1 MVAGVLPGDLA
12 CGCLSTQIPEEPEPA
27 AVLPP
32 EAVPEVV
39 PTEAVPPPGDGLMAE
54 NFFNL
59 TDDPIRPV
67 NITLQPG
74 QLDEFPGG
82 LRALAGDDTVIGSIS
97 DELMNGNAGNDVLFG
112 RGGNDTLRGGQG
124 NDALYGEEGDDIL
137 NGNRGDDLVVGGR
150 GNDFLRGG
158 QDNDLLIGG
167 EGNDTLI
174 GDFGQN
180 RLVGGTGNN
189 LLILRPETASAT
201 PDEADMILDFNNDRI
216 GLANGLRLND
226 ITFQEGYARNFETEL
241 TIMQTYTPDPILVLS
256 ELSLEQLD
264 PNGNGLLEGT
274 LIRQVST
281 DRVLAFVLNATP
293 EELFTAMEV
302 VPPEIMAIG

>member
-12 CGCLSTQIPEEPEPA
+12 CGCLSTLIPEEPEPEPAPPPTAVPAEA
-27 AVLPP
+27 APPPVEEAPP
-32 EAVPEVV
+32 E
-39 PTEAVPPPGDGLMAE
+39 G
-54 NFFNL
+54 FFFDL
-59 TDDPIRPV
+59 TDDPIRPT

-74 QLDEFPGG
+74 QIDEFPGG
-82 LRALAGDDTVIGSIS
+82 LRALAGDDTIIGSSS
-97 DELMNGNAGNDVLFG
+97 DELMNGNAGNDILFG

-124 NDALYGEEGDDIL
+124 NDAVYGEEGDDIL

-150 GNDFLRGG
+150 GNDFIRGG

-180 RLVGGTGNN
+180 RRVGGTGSD
-189 LLILRPETASAT
+189 LFILRPETASAT
-201 PDEADMILDFNNDRI
+201 PDEANMILDFNDDLI
-216 GLANGLRLND
+216 GLANGLSLND

-241 TIMQTYTPDPILVLS
+241 TMMQTYTPDPILVLA
-256 ELSLEQLD
+256 ELSPEQLD

-274 LIRQVST
+274 LIKQQST

-293 EELFTAMEV
+293 DELFTAMEV

>member
-12 CGCLSTQIPEEPEPA
+12 CGCLSTQTPEEPQPA
-27 AVLPP
+27 PVPP
-32 EAVPEVV
+32 EAVPAGVSTPV
-39 PTEAVPPPGDGLMAE
+39 APPPTDGLTAE
-54 NFFNL
+54 DFFNL
-59 TDDPIRPV
+59 ADDPIRPV
-67 NITLQPG
+67 NITLLPG

-82 LRALAGDDTVIGSIS
+82 LRALAGDDTVIGSRS
-97 DELMNGNAGNDVLFG
+97 DELINGNAGNDVLFG
-112 RGGNDTLRGGQG
+112 RGGDDTLRGGQG

-137 NGNRGDDLVVGGR
+137 NGNLGDDLVVGGR

-180 RLVGGTGNN
+180 RLVGGTGTN
-189 LLILRPETASAT
+189 LFILRPETSSAT

-226 ITFQEGYARNFETEL
+226 IVFQEGYVRNFEAEL
-241 TIMQTYTPDPILVLS
+241 TIMQGYTGDPILVLS
-256 ELSLEQLD
+256 ELSVEQLD

-274 LIRQVST
+274 LIKQQST

-293 EELFTAMEV
+293 GDLFTAMER
-302 VPPEIMAIG
+302 VPPEILAIG

>member
-12 CGCLSTQIPEEPEPA
+12 CGCVSTLIPEEPEAAPPPA
-27 AVLPP
+27 
-32 EAVPEVV
+32 
-39 PTEAVPPPGDGLMAE
+39 TEAAPPPAETPPPPGEDLTAE
-54 NFFNL
+54 GFFNL

-67 NITLQPG
+67 NFTLLPG
-74 QLDEFPGG
+74 QLDEFPNG

-150 GNDFLRGG
+150 GNDFIRGG

-189 LLILRPETASAT
+189 LFILRPETTSAT

-226 ITFQEGYARNFETEL
+226 ITFQEGYVRNFEAEL
-241 TIMQTYTPDPILVLS
+241 TSMQNYTQDPILVLS

-293 EELFTAMEV
+293 TDLFTAMEV